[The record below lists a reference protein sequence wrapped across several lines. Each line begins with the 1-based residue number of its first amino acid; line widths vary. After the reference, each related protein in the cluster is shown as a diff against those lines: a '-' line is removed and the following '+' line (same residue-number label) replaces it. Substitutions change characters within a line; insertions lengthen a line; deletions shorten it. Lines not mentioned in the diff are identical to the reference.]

1 MPVDVTWI
9 NIDKGPWCIVR
20 SFNAAVDWVQKNGF
34 PNVISFDHDLGYEE
48 FDTDEN
54 GKIIVTVADTEK
66 NGYDFAKFLVEY
78 DLSTSTMP
86 DNFTF
91 TVHSMNPI
99 GAENIRKYLEN
110 YIFVKN
116 KKLINNVSNLP

>member
-1 MPVDVTWI
+1 MYCSIIQCRCRLGT
-9 NIDKGPWCIVR
+9 
-20 SFNAAVDWVQKNGF
+20 KNGF

-54 GKIIVTVADTEK
+54 GKIIVTAATAEK

-116 KKLINNVSNLP
+116 KKIDK